1 MFKKLMRLS
10 VIFLALSGLA
20 QAINTHVDG
29 EPNPPSNC
37 DWISC
42 DSDDGGN

>member
-10 VIFLALSGLA
+10 VIVLALSGLA
-20 QAINTHVDG
+20 RAINTSPEG
-29 EPNPPSNC
+29 NPNPPSNC

-42 DSDDGGN
+42 DSDDGGH